1 MPQFKIFVVEDNAVY
16 AKSTVHHLSLNPDNE
31 VVAFF
36 SGEELLS
43 QMHRGPEVIFMD
55 YSLPDYDGL
64 ALLRKL
70 KEKWSA
76 IPVVVVSGQEDVATA
91 VALLKAGAY
100 DYIVKDED
108 ARERMWN
115 AVNHI
120 AENAALRREL
130 AFLREE
136 VNRRYDFS
144 SIKGSSQP
152 IQAVFRLI
160 EKAAQTNINVTICG
174 ETGTGKELVA
184 KAIHFNSRFKQAPLV
199 TVNIAAIPR
208 DLLESE
214 LFGHEKGAFTG
225 AVQQRIGK
233 FEEAHGGTL
242 FLDEIGELDLSLQ
255 AKLLRAIQEKEITRL
270 GGNRVFRAEAR
281 IVVAT
286 HRNLAEEV
294 KKGNFRED
302 LYYRL
307 LGLPINLPP
316 LRERGQDIILLAKYF
331 LDEFCQNNQWESKSL
346 SAEAKNRLLRYSW
359 PGNVRELKATIELAA
374 VLSDAHQI
382 DSQDLSLSEEA
393 ELLGPSM
400 DQVLTLK
407 EYNYRIITYYLEKYH
422 HNVLKVAE
430 KLDIGKSTIY
440 RMLKDNNLK
449 IN

>member
-16 AKSTVHHLSLNPDNE
+16 AKSMVHHLSLNPDNE

-242 FLDEIGELDLSLQ
+242 FLDEIAELDLSLQ

-393 ELLGPSM
+393 DLLGPSM

>member
-393 ELLGPSM
+393 DLLGPSM